1 MNIKP
6 NEAPVD
12 CMVRSINNGH
22 NDREIYDFILDTCS
36 LSFNNRSER
45 QEMADQISQIRRRD
59 LWATSDL
66 EIK

>member
-1 MNIKP
+1 
-6 NEAPVD
+6 
-12 CMVRSINNGH
+12 MVRSINNGH